1 MTQTQTNGTNPKS
14 VTVDGIL
21 FDMDGT
27 LLDSTPAVVATWE
40 QYAREF
46 NLDLDHVL
54 KTSHGQRTVDNMQ
67 IFCKITDPTALAC
80 EVVRF
85 ETMIVDEA
93 QRLQDAGK
101 RGLVVLPGVVD
112 MLNKLN
118 SVARPPWA
126 IVTSA
131 TNKYAS
137 RALNTS
143 AIQYPI
149 LVTADDVT
157 LGKPHP
163 EPYLA
168 GAKKLG
174 VDPTRCIVVEDAPT
188 GIKSGVA
195 SGAKVL
201 AVCTS
206 HTREELEGLG
216 AEWIVEDLTKVQMEP
231 VDGGVKV
238 TIE

>member
-1 MTQTQTNGTNPKS
+1 MTQTNGTPS

-27 LLDSTPAVVATWE
+27 LLDSTPAVNATWE

-46 NLDLDHVL
+46 NLDLEHVL
-54 KTSHGQRTVDNMQ
+54 KTSHGQRSIDNMR
-67 IFCKITDPTALAC
+67 IFCKITEPEALHR

-93 QRLQDAGK
+93 QRLKDEGK

-112 MLNKLN
+112 MLTTLN
-118 SVARPPWA
+118 AAPSPVWA

-131 TNKYAS
+131 TRKYAS
-137 RALNTS
+137 RALATGG
-143 AIQYPI
+143 IPPYPA
-149 LVTADDVT
+149 LVTADDVS
-157 LGKPHP
+157 LGKPDP

-168 GAKKLG
+168 GAKKLRL
-174 VDPTRCIVVEDAPT
+174 DPARCIVVEDAPT

-195 SGAKVL
+195 CGAQVL

-206 HTREELEGLG
+206 HPREELEGLG
-216 AEWIVEDLTKVQMEP
+216 AAWIVDDLTKVQVE
-231 VDGGVKV
+231 VVEGGVKV
-238 TIE
+238 TIVE

>member
-1 MTQTQTNGTNPKS
+1 MTQTTTPNTNS
-14 VTVDGIL
+14 VTVDGLL

-46 NLDLDHVL
+46 NLDLEHVL

-67 IFCKITDPTALAC
+67 IFCKITEPEALAR

-85 ETMIVDEA
+85 ETIIVDEA
-93 QRLQDAGK
+93 QRLEDEGK
-101 RGLVVLPGVVD
+101 QGLVVLPGVVD
-112 MLNKLN
+112 MLKKLN
-118 SVARPPWA
+118 TATKPVWA

-137 RALNTS
+137 RALTAS
-143 AIQYPI
+143 HIQYPA
-149 LVTADDVT
+149 LVTADDVK

-174 VDPTRCIVVEDAPT
+174 LDPKRCIVVEDAPT

-195 SGAKVL
+195 CGAKVL

-216 AEWIVEDLTKVQMEP
+216 AEWIVDDLTKVQVQL

-238 TIE
+238 TIA